1 MLARKLSTKEIS
13 VESWKTVGE
22 KQLQQFV
29 IDLPDDISAAVS
41 IMKELNEVILKVNEV
56 EEIDI
61 SLIYSRVISLQLTNQ
76 ALKVENIFSFE
87 LSPVPTSM
95 FDDTDDMRSAKS
107 KSIFNNIIKK
117 NVILVN

>member
-1 MLARKLSTKEIS
+1 MIFA
-13 VESWKTVGE
+13 
-22 KQLQQFV
+22 
-29 IDLPDDISAAVS
+29 AAVS
-41 IMKELNEVILKVNEV
+41 NMKELNEVILKVNEV

-61 SLIYSRVISLQLTNQ
+61 SVIYSSVISLQLTNQ

>member
-1 MLARKLSTKEIS
+1 MIFA
-13 VESWKTVGE
+13 
-22 KQLQQFV
+22 
-29 IDLPDDISAAVS
+29 AAVS
-41 IMKELNEVILKVNEV
+41 NMKELNEVILKVNEI

-61 SLIYSRVISLQLTNQ
+61 SLIYSSVISLQLTNQ

-95 FDDTDDMRSAKS
+95 FDDTDDMGSAKS

>member
-1 MLARKLSTKEIS
+1 MIFA
-13 VESWKTVGE
+13 
-22 KQLQQFV
+22 
-29 IDLPDDISAAVS
+29 AAVS
-41 IMKELNEVILKVNEV
+41 NMKELNEVILKVNEV

-61 SLIYSRVISLQLTNQ
+61 SLIYSSVISLQLTNQ

-95 FDDTDDMRSAKS
+95 FDDTDDMGSAKS

>member
-1 MLARKLSTKEIS
+1 MI
-13 VESWKTVGE
+13 
-22 KQLQQFV
+22 F
-29 IDLPDDISAAVS
+29 SAAVS

-61 SLIYSRVISLQLTNQ
+61 SLIYSSVISLQLTNQ

-95 FDDTDDMRSAKS
+95 FDDTDDMGSAKS
-107 KSIFNNIIKK
+107 KSIFKNIIKK

>member
-1 MLARKLSTKEIS
+1 MIFA
-13 VESWKTVGE
+13 
-22 KQLQQFV
+22 
-29 IDLPDDISAAVS
+29 AAVS
-41 IMKELNEVILKVNEV
+41 NMKELNEVILKVNEV

-61 SLIYSRVISLQLTNQ
+61 SLIYSSVISLQLTNQ

-95 FDDTDDMRSAKS
+95 FDDTDDMGSAKS

-117 NVILVN
+117 MSFW

>member
-1 MLARKLSTKEIS
+1 MI
-13 VESWKTVGE
+13 
-22 KQLQQFV
+22 F
-29 IDLPDDISAAVS
+29 SAAVS

-61 SLIYSRVISLQLTNQ
+61 SLIYSRVISLQLTNH

-95 FDDTDDMRSAKS
+95 FDDTDDMGSAKS

-117 NVILVN
+117 KCHFGKLRSLNL

>member
-1 MLARKLSTKEIS
+1 MI
-13 VESWKTVGE
+13 
-22 KQLQQFV
+22 F
-29 IDLPDDISAAVS
+29 SAAVS

-61 SLIYSRVISLQLTNQ
+61 SLIHSRVISLQLTNQ

-95 FDDTDDMRSAKS
+95 FDDTDDIRSATS
-107 KSIFNNIIKK
+107 KSIF
-117 NVILVN
+117 

>member
-1 MLARKLSTKEIS
+1 MIFA
-13 VESWKTVGE
+13 
-22 KQLQQFV
+22 
-29 IDLPDDISAAVS
+29 AAVS
-41 IMKELNEVILKVNEV
+41 NMKELNEVILKVNEV

-61 SLIYSRVISLQLTNQ
+61 SLIHSRVISLQLTNQ

-95 FDDTDDMRSAKS
+95 FDDTDDMGSAKS

>member
-1 MLARKLSTKEIS
+1 MI
-13 VESWKTVGE
+13 
-22 KQLQQFV
+22 F
-29 IDLPDDISAAVS
+29 SAAVS

-61 SLIYSRVISLQLTNQ
+61 SLIYSSVISLQLTNQ

-95 FDDTDDMRSAKS
+95 FDDTDDMGSAKS

>member
-1 MLARKLSTKEIS
+1 MIFA
-13 VESWKTVGE
+13 
-22 KQLQQFV
+22 
-29 IDLPDDISAAVS
+29 AAVS
-41 IMKELNEVILKVNEV
+41 NMKELNEVILKVNEV

-61 SLIYSRVISLQLTNQ
+61 SLIHSRVISLQLTNQ

-95 FDDTDDMRSAKS
+95 FDDTDDMGSAKS

-117 NVILVN
+117 MSFW

>member
-1 MLARKLSTKEIS
+1 MIFA
-13 VESWKTVGE
+13 
-22 KQLQQFV
+22 
-29 IDLPDDISAAVS
+29 AAVS
-41 IMKELNEVILKVNEV
+41 NMKELNEVILKVNEI

-61 SLIYSRVISLQLTNQ
+61 SVIYSSVISLQLTNQ

-95 FDDTDDMRSAKS
+95 FDDTDDMGSAKS

>member
-1 MLARKLSTKEIS
+1 MIFA
-13 VESWKTVGE
+13 
-22 KQLQQFV
+22 
-29 IDLPDDISAAVS
+29 AAVS
-41 IMKELNEVILKVNEV
+41 NMKELNEAILKVIEV
-56 EEIDI
+56 EEIDV

-95 FDDTDDMRSAKS
+95 FDDTDDMGSAKS

>member
-1 MLARKLSTKEIS
+1 MI
-13 VESWKTVGE
+13 
-22 KQLQQFV
+22 F
-29 IDLPDDISAAVS
+29 SAAVS

-95 FDDTDDMRSAKS
+95 FDDTDDMGSAKS

>member
-1 MLARKLSTKEIS
+1 MIFA
-13 VESWKTVGE
+13 
-22 KQLQQFV
+22 
-29 IDLPDDISAAVS
+29 AAVS
-41 IMKELNEVILKVNEV
+41 NMKELNEAILKVIEV
-56 EEIDI
+56 EEIDV
-61 SLIYSRVISLQLTNQ
+61 SLIYSTVISLQLTNQ

-95 FDDTDDMRSAKS
+95 FDDTDDMGSAKS